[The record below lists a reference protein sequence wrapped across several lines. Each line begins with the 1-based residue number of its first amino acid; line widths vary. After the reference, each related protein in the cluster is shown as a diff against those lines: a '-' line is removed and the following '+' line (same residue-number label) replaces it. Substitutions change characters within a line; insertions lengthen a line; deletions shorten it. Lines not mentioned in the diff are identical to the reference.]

1 MDLNHMLTKLIE
13 KNDLTTEEA
22 RYAMEFMTSEDCR
35 ENSASIG
42 AILALLSS
50 KGESVQEVTT
60 FAECLREKGVPIS
73 ISVRAYFCNYKLFY
87 YPITSRYDRIR
98 KRYWT
103 LSALAAM
110 VHKR

>member
-1 MDLNHMLTKLIE
+1 MLTKLIE
-13 KNDLTTEEA
+13 KNDLTAQEA

-60 FAECLREKGVPIS
+60 FAECLREKGIPIP
-73 ISVRAYFCNYKLFY
+73 ISVRAYFCNYILFY
-87 YPITSRYDRIR
+87 YPIISRYDRLR

-110 VHKR
+110 VVKQ